1 MDIGQH
7 EVIISG
13 AGPVGLLMANLLGQH
28 GIHTLLVERRTEMFS
43 YARAVGIDDEALRAL
58 QAADLLK
65 TLSPYLQFNPGIAYL
80 SQNGYRFFSPDA
92 ALRPYGYPIL
102 STFFQPQLEQ
112 ILRDGLLR
120 YPCIKFMEGCELQNF
135 EQQAD
140 GVNVEL
146 KTGNQ
151 PFQARGTYL
160 LACDGG
166 RSPIR
171 KQLGLSLSGD
181 SQSKTWLVTDVRDS
195 AHLSEQIIGAH
206 AEKSDRPMVTI
217 SLPGDLRRFECMLYP
232 HEAELAE
239 PSSEVIS
246 EWFSPFTGGMQ
257 LEVIRKKN
265 YERYYRYA
273 GQLQHNRV
281 FLLGDA
287 AHLVPP
293 YGGQGLCSGKRD
305 ALNLSWKLI
314 AVLRYKAS
322 DKILKTYQQERKH
335 QMKAMVSF
343 IKTIARQVENSARR
357 VAVRSAV
364 IQTAKYRSA
373 KPEPFCK
380 NGFVLK
386 KSTNA
391 GKMILQPEVMLA
403 DGTKC
408 LLDERCGYR
417 FLIIGWRVDVT
428 RSLSQAHQ
436 EFWQSLG
443 AKFISI
449 WSLDD
454 PLSRGCKAESLFSD
468 DEIWDTYFSGKENVM
483 ILRPDKFI
491 VSQCPVA
498 ELNQTTGKFR
508 KLMF

>member
-13 AGPVGLLMANLLGQH
+13 AGPVGLLMANLLGQN

-58 QAADLLK
+58 QAAGLLK
-65 TLSPYLQFNPGIAYL
+65 TLSPYLQFNPTIAYL

-92 ALRPYGYPIL
+92 GLRPYGYPIL

-112 ILRDGLLR
+112 VLRDGLLR
-120 YPCIKFMEGCELQNF
+120 YPCVKFMEGCELLDF
-135 EQQAD
+135 EQHAD
-140 GVNVEL
+140 GVNVGL
-146 KTGNQ
+146 KTGNELLQ
-151 PFQARGTYL
+151 TRGSYL

-166 RSPIR
+166 RSTIR
-171 KQLGLSLSGD
+171 RQLGLSLSGD
-181 SQSKTWLVTDVRDS
+181 SKSKTWLVTDVRDS
-195 AHLSEQIIGAH
+195 ALLSEQILREH
-206 AEKSDRPMVTI
+206 AELSDRSMVTI
-217 SLPGDLRRFECMLYP
+217 SLPGGLRRFECMLYP
-232 HEAELAE
+232 HEAALEE

-246 EWFSPFTGGMQ
+246 EWFSAFTGGTQ

-273 GQLQHNRV
+273 DQLQHNRV

-305 ALNLSWKLI
+305 ALNLSWKLT
-314 AVLRYKAS
+314 AVLKHKAS
-322 DKILKTYQQERKH
+322 VKVLKTYQRERKQ
-335 QMKAMVSF
+335 QMKAMISF
-343 IKTIARQVENSARR
+343 IKTIARQVENSARPV
-357 VAVRSAV
+357 VAQSAV
-364 IQTAKYRSA
+364 IQTARYRST

-386 KSTNA
+386 KSVNA

-403 DGTKC
+403 DGSKGM
-408 LLDERCGYR
+408 LDEHCGYR
-417 FLIIGWRVDVT
+417 FLIIGWQVQVT
-428 RSLSQAHQ
+428 CFLSATHF
-436 EFWQSLG
+436 EFWESLG

-449 WSLDD
+449 WPVGALV
-454 PLSRGCKAESLFSD
+454 PQENKVEPLFSD
-468 DEIWDTYFSGKENVM
+468 DESWNIYFAGKDNVM

-498 ELNQTTGKFR
+498 EINQTTRKFK